1 MIDESLSAKS
11 EITLTKEN
19 PTKISSSNSTTDIE
33 KPSSSISS
41 QLSQFPPSLN
51 SLYLPFTQLFSKNVE
66 FQMITFLFSS
76 WIILTLLEFIYGL
89 SKSDSLII
97 SDGFFN
103 TFKTISFLITCLSFL
118 FTYLTSN
125 TQLFISKR
133 IELIASLTS
142 IIFLVIVSVYMCLQS
157 LHLITE
163 DHMHHVPISF
173 FNFIYVIKVIVDI
186 IALMPFSDY
195 ILHPSIQIKINLWK
209 ICKEWKDLNEI
220 SFTQLKQCSKV
231 LKKWNNHSE
240 NLNSLC
246 ISLISDLISSIS
258 FIVFFYAFDGKKYLD
273 KGYMVISIV
282 NFIFVIIMTKPLFNS
297 VIRIFMQGKCE
308 IYEAFY
314 GKLNKEITYFEGC
327 LGVKDIKFWMNAQN
341 DIKGYIKIYAKKDID
356 RNKIKEVIHKIA
368 DEIDLT
374 CDFTLEISE

>member
-258 FIVFFYAFDGKKYLD
+258 FIVFFYAFDGKKYFD

-297 VIRIFMQGKCE
+297 VIRIFMQGKYE
-308 IYEAFY
+308 IYEAFC
-314 GKLNKEITYFEGC
+314 GKWHKEITYFEG
-327 LGVKDIKFWMNAQN
+327 
-341 DIKGYIKIYAKKDID
+341 
-356 RNKIKEVIHKIA
+356 
-368 DEIDLT
+368 
-374 CDFTLEISE
+374 S

>member
-258 FIVFFYAFDGKKYLD
+258 FIVFFYAFDGKKYFD

-297 VIRIFMQGKCE
+297 VIRILMQGKCE

>member
-125 TQLFISKR
+125 TQLFIS
-133 IELIASLTS
+133 
-142 IIFLVIVSVYMCLQS
+142 
-157 LHLITE
+157 
-163 DHMHHVPISF
+163 
-173 FNFIYVIKVIVDI
+173 
-186 IALMPFSDY
+186 
-195 ILHPSIQIKINLWK
+195 
-209 ICKEWKDLNEI
+209 
-220 SFTQLKQCSKV
+220 
-231 LKKWNNHSE
+231 
-240 NLNSLC
+240 
-246 ISLISDLISSIS
+246 
-258 FIVFFYAFDGKKYLD
+258 
-273 KGYMVISIV
+273 
-282 NFIFVIIMTKPLFNS
+282 
-297 VIRIFMQGKCE
+297 
-308 IYEAFY
+308 
-314 GKLNKEITYFEGC
+314 
-327 LGVKDIKFWMNAQN
+327 
-341 DIKGYIKIYAKKDID
+341 
-356 RNKIKEVIHKIA
+356 
-368 DEIDLT
+368 
-374 CDFTLEISE
+374 

>member
-195 ILHPSIQIKINLWK
+195 ILHPSI
-209 ICKEWKDLNEI
+209 
-220 SFTQLKQCSKV
+220 
-231 LKKWNNHSE
+231 
-240 NLNSLC
+240 
-246 ISLISDLISSIS
+246 
-258 FIVFFYAFDGKKYLD
+258 
-273 KGYMVISIV
+273 
-282 NFIFVIIMTKPLFNS
+282 
-297 VIRIFMQGKCE
+297 
-308 IYEAFY
+308 
-314 GKLNKEITYFEGC
+314 
-327 LGVKDIKFWMNAQN
+327 
-341 DIKGYIKIYAKKDID
+341 
-356 RNKIKEVIHKIA
+356 
-368 DEIDLT
+368 
-374 CDFTLEISE
+374 